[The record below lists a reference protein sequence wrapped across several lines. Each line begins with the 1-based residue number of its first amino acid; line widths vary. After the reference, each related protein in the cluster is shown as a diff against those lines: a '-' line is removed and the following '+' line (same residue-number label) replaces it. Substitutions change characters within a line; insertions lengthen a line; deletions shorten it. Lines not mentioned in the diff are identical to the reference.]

1 MAGLFYNMMKE
12 EWRVHS
18 TMFGSLNF
26 ALFPV
31 MILAIGFMGTFL
43 LPLISASMPLGD
55 LVILIHAQY
64 LMLGFMVGAFGLLGN
79 EVMNRRFG
87 QASLLAFSARTLPLS
102 PRYIFSIFV
111 LKDTLYYFI
120 LWIFPLGAGFLIG
133 SFFTGIPVYYPVIV
147 LLTLTLSFLTGMSVV
162 FFLSSLYQR
171 SVKVL
176 FIFLIFAG
184 LVFLG
189 WFMFT
194 GTNPATL
201 FPPLILFY
209 QFSWDILIGSCTVV
223 LVPCCISLL
232 LFSPDIQSGTKI
244 YPNRMKPL
252 ICHLNR
258 FPNPPLAAKDVI
270 DLWRSGSIVGQTIFS
285 FLVPLIII
293 WFFLSLLDE
302 YVSTIH
308 LLLTFAMITGI
319 IASTMYTWLC
329 MFDSFSVYAL
339 LPLHVRDV
347 ISSKITSF
355 TLLQVIPVFFI
366 GVITFLSGQ
375 GEFLLP
381 VLVLTL
387 SVSYYVLSVSIWL
400 TGLSPSVLVYNV
412 RVMVQYFLLI
422 GLALSIFGSLTS
434 INLWFGLAGV
444 ILFIPTYG
452 FIQLGI
458 RKWENEEMVGN

>member
-1 MAGLFYNMMKE
+1 MAGLFINMIKE
-12 EWRVHS
+12 EWRIHS

-31 MILAIGFMGTFL
+31 MICAIAFMGTFL
-43 LPLISASMPLGD
+43 LPLIRASMPIGD

-102 PRYIFSIFV
+102 PRYIFTIFV
-111 LKDTLYYFI
+111 LKDTLYYFF
-120 LWIFPLGAGFLIG
+120 LWIFPLGAGFLVG
-133 SFFTGIPVYYPVIV
+133 SFFTGIPVFYPLNI
-147 LLTLTLSFLTGMSVV
+147 LLTLTLSFLSGMSVV
-162 FFLSSLYQR
+162 FFLSSLYGR
-171 SVKVL
+171 SVKAL
-176 FIFLIFAG
+176 FLFLIFAG

-209 QFSWDILIGSCTVV
+209 QFSWDILLGSCTVI
-223 LVPCCISLL
+223 LVPCCIALL
-232 LFSPDIQSGTKI
+232 MFSPDIQSGTKN
-244 YPNRMKPL
+244 YPNRIKPL
-252 ICHLNR
+252 IRYLNR

-319 IASTMYTWLC
+319 VASTMYTWLC

-347 ISSKITSF
+347 ITSKITSF
-355 TLLQVIPVFFI
+355 TLLQVIPIFFMGI
-366 GVITFLSGQ
+366 ITILSGQ

-387 SVSYYVLSVSIWL
+387 SVSYYVLAVSIWL
-400 TGLSPSVLVYNV
+400 TGISPSVLVYNV
-412 RVMVQYFLLI
+412 RVMVQYFLFI
-422 GLALSIFGSLTS
+422 GIALSVFGSLTV
-434 INLWFGLAGV
+434 INPWFGLAGV
-444 ILFIPTYG
+444 GLFIPA
-452 FIQLGI
+452 FVLVRLGM
-458 RKWENEEMVGN
+458 RKWDREELVGY